1 VYSVPAP
8 ATDDSRGALAR
19 FHDVVIIQ
27 RTNWIRVLEHHLR
40 ISRDQSEKIEH
51 HESLKAELLREA

>member
-1 VYSVPAP
+1 MLMA
-8 ATDDSRGALAR
+8 AFTRAK
-19 FHDVVIIQ
+19 
-27 RTNWIRVLEHHLR
+27 LEHHLR